1 MDDSEKPGL
10 RLSTPESIPFY
21 EIQRRASE
29 LRNPYVLLNFL
40 AHFQFGAAEHQEIFA
55 SFLPAWA
62 RMWKDHPNLWI
73 DLLAEF
79 DLPVEWQRI
88 FAISPYWLVRYALAV
103 SSGVA
108 TELLT
113 MLASDGNLYVSAAA
127 RWYLRQR

>member
-1 MDDSEKPGL
+1 
-10 RLSTPESIPFY
+10 
-21 EIQRRASE
+21 
-29 LRNPYVLLNFL
+29 
-40 AHFQFGAAEHQEIFA
+40 
-55 SFLPAWA
+55 
-62 RMWKDHPNLWI
+62 MWKDHPNLWI